1 MPVAS
6 LHGKI
11 LKDDEPI
18 VMLEKD
24 RNPIGNRIQIDFVE
38 SRGGYAKFN
47 DQRIS
52 PFRACKI
59 GIYTDRSGIFQV
71 NHLFPGAT

>member
-38 SRGGYAKFN
+38 SRGGYAK
-47 DQRIS
+47 D
-52 PFRACKI
+52 
-59 GIYTDRSGIFQV
+59 
-71 NHLFPGAT
+71 